1 MFARICLNLSKS
13 ILYTEYPWPLYMP
26 EATGFTVKD
35 LRKCCLMIYDRCLT
49 ERYSVQDHRHVK
61 MESIPNR

>member
-1 MFARICLNLSKS
+1 
-13 ILYTEYPWPLYMP
+13 MP

-49 ERYSVQDHRHVK
+49 DRYSVEDHRHVK

>member
-1 MFARICLNLSKS
+1 
-13 ILYTEYPWPLYMP
+13 MP

-49 ERYSVQDHRHVK
+49 DRYSVEDHRHVK
-61 MESIPNR
+61 MESIPNRWVDSGLVPRSSHMCQEGIV